1 MFRILFSVLLP
12 FSIPFLIYAV
22 KRRFVKTADA
32 YPLKTLTAAGLGC
45 VFAFLFFFSE
55 PGKAPADSVYTPPK
69 FVNGQIVPAHMDQ
82 ASDASE

>member
-22 KRRFVKTADA
+22 KRRFVKTADT

-55 PGKAPADSVYTPPK
+55 PEKAPADSVYTPPK